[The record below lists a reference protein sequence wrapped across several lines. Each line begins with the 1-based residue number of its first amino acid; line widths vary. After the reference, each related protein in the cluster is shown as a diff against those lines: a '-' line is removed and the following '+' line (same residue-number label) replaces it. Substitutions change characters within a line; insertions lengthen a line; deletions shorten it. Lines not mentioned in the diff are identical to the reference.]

1 MWNELW
7 ESHRGKLIGVAAGVF
22 FGFIYL
28 FFGFWDML
36 IFGFIVLLGIISG
49 TNWIGKKVSSFLK
62 TFGAIL
68 RKNGECFAKILGSSM
83 DFFV

>member
-7 ESHRGKLIGVAAGVF
+7 EFHRGKVIGVAAGIF

-36 IFGFIVLLGIISG
+36 IFGFIVLVGFY
-49 TNWIGKKVSSFLK
+49 IGNKLDRKESFVMLEDIWRYLTQK
-62 TFGAIL
+62 WRMF
-68 RKNGECFAKILGSSM
+68 R
-83 DFFV
+83 

>member
-7 ESHRGKLIGVAAGVF
+7 ESHRGKVVGVAAGIF

-36 IFGFIVLLGIISG
+36 IFGFIVLVGFYVG
-49 TNWIGKKVSSFLK
+49 NKVDRKESFVMLEDIWRYLTQK
-62 TFGAIL
+62 WRMF
-68 RKNGECFAKILGSSM
+68 R
-83 DFFV
+83 

>member
-7 ESHRGKLIGVAAGVF
+7 EFHRGKVIGVATGIF

-36 IFGFIVLLGIISG
+36 IFGFIVF
-49 TNWIGKKVSSFLK
+49 IGFYVGNKLDRKESFVMLEDIWRYLTQK
-62 TFGAIL
+62 WRMF
-68 RKNGECFAKILGSSM
+68 R
-83 DFFV
+83 

>member
-7 ESHRGKLIGVAAGVF
+7 ESHRGKVIGVAAGVF

-36 IFGFIVLLGIISG
+36 IFGFIVLLGFY
-49 TNWIGKKVSSFLK
+49 IGSKLDRKESFVMLEDIWRYLTQK
-62 TFGAIL
+62 WRMF
-68 RKNGECFAKILGSSM
+68 R
-83 DFFV
+83 

>member
-7 ESHRGKLIGVAAGVF
+7 ESHRGKVIGVAAGIF

-36 IFGFIVLLGIISG
+36 IFAFIVLVGLY
-49 TNWIGKKVSSFLK
+49 IGNKLDRKESFVMLEDIWRYLTQK
-62 TFGAIL
+62 WRMF
-68 RKNGECFAKILGSSM
+68 R
-83 DFFV
+83 

>member
-7 ESHRGKLIGVAAGVF
+7 EFHRGKVIGVTAGIF

-36 IFGFIVLLGIISG
+36 IFGFIVLVGFYVGNKLDR
-49 TNWIGKKVSSFLK
+49 KESFVMLEDIWRYLTQK
-62 TFGAIL
+62 WRMF
-68 RKNGECFAKILGSSM
+68 R
-83 DFFV
+83 

>member
-7 ESHRGKLIGVAAGVF
+7 GSHRGKVIGVAAGIF

-36 IFGFIVLLGIISG
+36 IFGFIVL
-49 TNWIGKKVSSFLK
+49 IGYYVGNKIDRKESFVMLEDIWRYLTQK
-62 TFGAIL
+62 WRMF
-68 RKNGECFAKILGSSM
+68 R
-83 DFFV
+83 

>member
-7 ESHRGKLIGVAAGVF
+7 ESHRGKVIGVAAGIF

-36 IFGFIVLLGIISG
+36 IFGFIVLVGFY
-49 TNWIGKKVSSFLK
+49 IGNKWDRKESFVMLEDIWRYLTQK
-62 TFGAIL
+62 WRMF
-68 RKNGECFAKILGSSM
+68 R
-83 DFFV
+83 

>member
-7 ESHRGKLIGVAAGVF
+7 EQHRGKVIGVAAGIF

-36 IFGFIVLLGIISG
+36 IFAFIVLVGFYVGYKLD
-49 TNWIGKKVSSFLK
+49 
-62 TFGAIL
+62 
-68 RKNGECFAKILGSSM
+68 RKEN
-83 DFFV
+83 FVLLEDIWRYLTQKWRMFR